1 MKRPGSGQ
9 QLYGVFISCG
19 IKIEG
24 EKTGKNCWSFAVNLH
39 CAAPGR
45 GWGQGDK
52 GTREQGDKGLCRS
65 CFCAPLQPGLLLWG
79 FSHENEMGK

>member
-1 MKRPGSGQ
+1 MKRLGSGQ

-24 EKTGKNCWSFAVNLH
+24 EKAGKNCWGFTVNLH
-39 CAAPGR
+39 RAAPGR

-52 GTREQGDKGLCRS
+52 GTRGQGTV
-65 CFCAPLQPGLLLWG
+65 PQLLLCPLAARAAALG
-79 FSHENEMGK
+79 VFS